1 MPHLEEIQI
10 LLSKVMITFHH
21 KGRSLQLVNMSEY
34 MRNGTIRAEPL
45 SMLDGGEHAVAV
57 I

>member
-10 LLSKVMITFHH
+10 SKVMATFHH
-21 KGRSLQLVNMSEY
+21 KGRNLQLVNMSEC
-34 MRNGTIRAEPL
+34 MRNGTIWAEPVC
-45 SMLDGGEHAVAV
+45 MLDGGEHAIAV